1 MQNRTLIWLL
11 LGGGAFVLLVVLLL
25 AVVLTFS
32 GDGRA
37 EFAFSG
43 QVQVVDIDGE
53 LVESRTI
60 LEQLKRYEDS
70 NSVKAILLNI
80 DSPGGGVAVSQEIYA
95 EIKRLREKS
104 DKIVV
109 AYLSS
114 TGASGAYYISCA
126 ANKIVANPGT
136 IVGSIGV
143 IAEWVNYADLL
154 EWAKMKEIVFKTGEF
169 KDTGSQSRALT
180 DNERKYFQGLIDDM
194 YVQFL
199 EAVSSGRKLELQE
212 VRAMADGRVFTGRD
226 AQQRKL
232 IDQIGNFQDA
242 VDLTAK
248 LAGISGKPRLLRST
262 RQRVTLLVVLTTD
275 LSRLVPFSDQSMK
288 SQIQVPYL
296 SELPTRGQEA
306 IDHD

>member
-1 MQNRTLIWLL
+1 MLLAITL
-11 LGGGAFVLLVVLLL
+11 A

-32 GDGRA
+32 GDDSP
-37 EFAFSG
+37 EFGFSDR
-43 QVQVVDIDGE
+43 VQVVDVEGE
-53 LVESRTI
+53 LVQSRSI

-70 NSVKAILLNI
+70 NSVKAILLNV
-80 DSPGGGVAVSQEIYA
+80 DSPGGGVAVSQEIYT
-95 EIKRLREKS
+95 EIKRLREKK

-143 IAEWVNYADLL
+143 IAEWVSYADLL
-154 EWAKMKEIVFKTGEF
+154 EWAKLKNIVFKTGEF
-169 KDTGSQSRALT
+169 KDTGSPTRPIT

-194 YVQFL
+194 YVQFV
-199 EAVSSGRKLELQE
+199 EAVAAGRKLDLQE

-226 AQQRKL
+226 AKERKL
-232 IDQIGNFQDA
+232 IDETGNFQDA

-248 LAGISGKPRLLRST
+248 LAGISGKPRLIRSV
-262 RQRVTLLVVLTTD
+262 RQRVTLLDVLTTD
-275 LSRLVPFSDQSMK
+275 LSRLVPFNAQSMK
-288 SQIQVPYL
+288 SQIKFQYL
-296 SELPTRGQEA
+296 WK
-306 IDHD
+306 

>member
-53 LVESRTI
+53 LVESRPI
-60 LEQLKRYEDS
+60 LDQLKRYEDS

-95 EIKRLREKS
+95 EIKRLREKK

-114 TGASGAYYISCA
+114 TGASGAYYVACA
-126 ANKIVANPGT
+126 SNKIVANPGT

-143 IAEWVNYADLL
+143 IAEWVNYADLM
-154 EWAKMKEIVFKTGEF
+154 EWAKLKDVVFKTGEF
-169 KDTGSQSRALT
+169 KDTGSPSRALT
-180 DNERKYFQGLIDDM
+180 ENERKYFQGLIDDM

-199 EAVSSGRKLELQE
+199 EAVASGRKLDLQE
-212 VRAMADGRVFTGRD
+212 VRFLADGRVFTGRD
-226 AQQRKL
+226 AKGRKL
-232 IDQIGNFQDA
+232 IDEIGNLQDA

-248 LAGISGKPRLLRST
+248 LAGISGKPRLIRLSR
-262 RQRVTLLVVLTTD
+262 RRVTLLDEHT
-275 LSRLVPFSDQSMK
+275 
-288 SQIQVPYL
+288 
-296 SELPTRGQEA
+296 A
-306 IDHD
+306 IRKRTH